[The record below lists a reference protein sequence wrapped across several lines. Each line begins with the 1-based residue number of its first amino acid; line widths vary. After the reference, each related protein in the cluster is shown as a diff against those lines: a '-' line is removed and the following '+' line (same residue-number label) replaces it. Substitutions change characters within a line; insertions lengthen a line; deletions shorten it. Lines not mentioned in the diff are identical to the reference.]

1 MNDTQTSIEPVDTPE
16 GALTVAEYREIHE
29 EIENQPREWRPIADR
44 EMDYAEGN
52 QLRTE
57 LLQAQKALGIPP
69 SMENLIGAALEGI
82 RGYEESTRTDWRV
95 TANGQPGGQ
104 DVADAI
110 SFKLNEAEGNSK
122 ADDACSKAFYPQIG
136 VGLGWVEVSKSDDPF
151 SFPLQCKPVNRNEIH
166 WDWSSVEDDLS
177 DARWLRRQR
186 WMHPSRLARVFP
198 EHKELIRRF
207 GKAGIGWWSEYD
219 DVGYGGGSTGL
230 NRAFDVAR
238 EWTVS
243 EDRWFNPFN
252 KEVCATEMWYRRW
265 VDVVVLKSRDGR
277 VVEFDERNPAHLAAV
292 ANRLVEFRRAVVP
305 RVRRSY
311 WLGPHALFDGPT
323 PYSHRYFPYVPFW
336 GFREEGTRVPFGYIR
351 NMLYQ
356 QDTLNSGNSRLRWGM
371 SAYRVERTKGAVAMA
386 PDVFRRTVGRLDAD
400 IELDAAHMA
409 QPGARFKVER
419 DFQMN
424 AQQLDMLANAR
435 QAIERVNPAAA
446 GAFSGRRGTATSGV
460 QEQTQ
465 VEQANQSLAHMM
477 GNFKRGR
484 TQVGELLMSMIVQDM
499 GREETTVVI
508 EGNAIRPERTI
519 VINHPEEDELGYPYL
534 SNDLQRTRL
543 LVGLEDVPSSPTYR
557 GQQLA
562 RLSEVVKSM
571 PPQFQAVAMPL
582 MASLMDVPFKD
593 ELVAALQGAGAQGS
607 PEQVEQRIKDAVADA
622 LAKAGNDLKAREL
635 DMKERLT
642 EAQVKQTMAQAVQ
655 TGVQAAFS
663 AMQGGAQVAQMP
675 MIAPIADAIMQGAGY
690 QKPNPGGDDPNFP
703 TPTQTAAMNIKSP
716 YIQGQGPEGAALATN
731 QAGEEGAAQ
740 SVRENTSPNFPPV
753 PREGGTGQRGIETL
767 ETDDNLSAA
776 PV

>member
-1 MNDTQTSIEPVDTPE
+1 MQQDTQTEIDPVDTPD

-29 EIENQPREWRPIADR
+29 EIDSQPREWRPIADR

-52 QLRTE
+52 QLKTE
-57 LLQAQKALGIPP
+57 LLQAQAKLGIPP

-82 RGYEESTRTDWRV
+82 RGFEEANRTDWRV

-110 SFKLNEAEGNSK
+110 SFKMNEAERNSK

-136 VGLGWVEVSKSDDPF
+136 VGLGWVEVSKGDDPF
-151 SFPLQCKPVNRNEIH
+151 DFPYQCQPVNRNEIH
-166 WDWSSVEDDLS
+166 WDWASEKDDMT

-198 EHKELIRRF
+198 EHQELIRRF
-207 GKAGIGWWSEYD
+207 GKAGIGWWSEYSD
-219 DVGYGGGSTGL
+219 AGYGGGSTGM

-238 EWTVS
+238 NWTVA
-243 EDRWFNPFN
+243 EDRWYNPHN
-252 KEVCATEMWYRRW
+252 KEVCATELWYRRW

-277 VVEFDERNPAHLAAV
+277 VVEYDDQNPAHVHAV
-292 ANRLVEFRRAVVP
+292 ANKLVEFRRAVVA

-311 WLGPHALFDGPT
+311 WLGPHLLFDGPT
-323 PYSHRYFPYVPFW
+323 PYAHRFFPYVPFW
-336 GFREEGTRVPFGYIR
+336 GFREESTRVPFGYIR

-371 SAYRVERTKGAVAMA
+371 SAYRVERTKGAVDM
-386 PDVFRRTVGRLDAD
+386 PDDVFRRTVGRLDAD
-400 IELDAAHMA
+400 IVLNKAEMAA
-409 QPGARFKVER
+409 GGIFKVER
-419 DFQMN
+419 DYQMN
-424 AQQLDMLANAR
+424 AQQLEMLANAR

-446 GAFSGRRGTATSGV
+446 GAFSGRRGTATSGI

-484 TQVGELLMSMIVQDM
+484 TMVGELLMSMLVQDM
-499 GREETTVVI
+499 GKEEKTVVI
-508 EGNAIRPERTI
+508 EGDAVRPERVI
-519 VINHPEEDELGYPYL
+519 VINRPEVDELGYPYL

-543 LVGLEDVPSSPTYR
+543 MVGLEDVPSSPTYR

-571 PPQFQAVAMPL
+571 PPQFQAVVMPM
-582 MASLMDVPFKD
+582 MASLMDVPFKR
-593 ELVAALQGAGAQGS
+593 ELVEALQVAGGQET
-607 PEQVEQRIKDAVADA
+607 PEQVEKRIQEAVAQALKDA
-622 LAKAGNDLKAREL
+622 GNELKAREL

-642 EAQVKQTMAQAVQ
+642 DAQIEKLVREAVQ
-655 TGVQAAFS
+655 VGVQSAFS
-663 AMQGGAQVAQMP
+663 AMQAAAQVAQMP
-675 MIAPIADAIMQGAGY
+675 MIAPIADAVMQGQGY

-703 TPTQTAAMNIKSP
+703 TAGQTAAMNIKSP
-716 YIQGQGPEGAALATN
+716 YIQGQGAEGAVMAEA
-731 QAGEEGAAQ
+731 ESGAAPAVQ
-740 SVRENTSPNFPPV
+740 ANTSPAFPPV
-753 PREGGTGQRGIETL
+753 PQQAEQGMTGIETPD
-767 ETDDNLSAA
+767 TTDNLQGA
-776 PV
+776 

>member
-1 MNDTQTSIEPVDTPE
+1 MQDTQTQIDPVDAPDGE
-16 GALTVAEYREIHE
+16 LTVSEYRDIHE
-29 EIENQPREWRPIADR
+29 EIDNQPREWRPIADR

-52 QLRTE
+52 QLKTE

-82 RGYEESTRTDWRV
+82 RGFEEANRTDWRV

-110 SFKLNEAEGNSK
+110 SFKLNEAERNSK

-151 SFPLQCKPVNRNEIH
+151 AFPYKCAPINRNEIH
-166 WDWSSVEDDLS
+166 WDWASTEDDMS
-177 DARWLRRQR
+177 DGRWLRRQR
-186 WMHPSRLARVFP
+186 WLHPSRLARMFP

-207 GKAGIGWWSEYD
+207 GQAGTGWWSEYSD
-219 DVGYGGGSTGL
+219 ADYGGQSTGL

-238 EWTVS
+238 EWTVA

-277 VVEFDERNPAHLAAV
+277 VVEYDEANPTHVHAV
-292 ANRLVEFRRAVVP
+292 ANRLVEFRRAVVA

-311 WLGPHALFDGPT
+311 WLGPHLLFDGPT
-323 PYSHRYFPYVPFW
+323 PYAHRHFPYVPFW
-336 GFREEGTRVPFGYIR
+336 GFREESTRVPFGYIR

-371 SAYRVERTKGAVAMA
+371 SAYRITNTKGAVAMT
-386 PDVFRRTVGRLDAD
+386 DDQLRRTAGRLDAH
-400 IELDAAHMA
+400 IVLDAAHMA
-409 QPGARFKVER
+409 QQGAVFKVER

-424 AQQLDMLANAR
+424 QQQLDMLANSR

-446 GAFSGRRGTATSGV
+446 GAFSGRRGTATSGI

-484 TQVGELLMSMIVQDM
+484 TMVGELLMSMLVQDM
-499 GREETTVVI
+499 GKEESTVVI
-508 EGNAIRPERTI
+508 EGDAIRPERTI
-519 VINHPEEDELGYPYL
+519 VINHPEMDEAGYPYL
-534 SNDLQRTRL
+534 SNDLLRTRL
-543 LVGLEDVPSSPTYR
+543 TVGLEDVPSSPTYR
-557 GQQLA
+557 GQQLNVM
-562 RLSEVVKSM
+562 SEVVKSM
-571 PPQFQAVAMPL
+571 PPQFQAVVMPL
-582 MASLMDVPFKD
+582 MATLLDVPFKN
-593 ELVAALQGAGAQGS
+593 ELVEALQSAGSQES
-607 PEQVEQRIKDAVADA
+607 PEQVEKRIQQAVQDA

-642 EAQVKQTMAQAVQ
+642 EAQIKQIMAQAVQ

-675 MIAPIADAIMQGAGY
+675 MIAPIADAIMMGAGY
-690 QKPNPGGDDPNFP
+690 QKPSPGGDDPNFP
-703 TPTQTAAMNIKSP
+703 MPAGAPMQPAPA
-716 YIQGQGPEGAALATN
+716 GPGAELADV
-731 QAGEEGAAQ
+731 QQ
-740 SVRENTSPNFPPV
+740 NTSPAFPPV
-753 PREGGTGQRGIETL
+753 PQQAEQGMAGIET
-767 ETDDNLSAA
+767 TSTADNLQG
-776 PV
+776 VEQ